1 MDSWLASNLEFCYV
15 PQNLNFTTP
24 ERDKMVH
31 WFQIHQ
37 VNWMDCWHMDI
48 LEYNLEYI
56 GIVTKN
62 TNNTNCFCNIG
73 SSKVLPV
80 TN

>member
-1 MDSWLASNLEFCYV
+1 
-15 PQNLNFTTP
+15 
-24 ERDKMVH
+24 MVH

-62 TNNTNCFCNIG
+62 TNNTNSFCNIG